1 MNNLQIRRNY
11 IGIII
16 FRVEDKLFFTLIKK
30 LLNFEVKEI
39 WKIISGRFNL
49 LLILTNSWV
58 KNMKKERFKN
68 SQRRFK

>member
-1 MNNLQIRRNY
+1 VNNLQIRRNY

-16 FRVEDKLFFTLIKK
+16 FRVKDKLFFTLIKK

-58 KNMKKERFKN
+58 KNMKIERFKN